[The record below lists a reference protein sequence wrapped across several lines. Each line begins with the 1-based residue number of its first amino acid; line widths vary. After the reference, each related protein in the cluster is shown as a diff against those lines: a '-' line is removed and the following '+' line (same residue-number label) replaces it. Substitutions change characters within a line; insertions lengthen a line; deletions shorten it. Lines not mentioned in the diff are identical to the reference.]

1 MKRVQRAARAAGA
14 KIAKVSN
21 LSIVS
26 ILSMMAMVPVGPAAA
41 EGEAAEAPAEVGPA
55 PAAVLEL
62 AYLTDLAQELYWWYL
77 DEEVMEMR
85 RGAGFA
91 FSVRRLAPELDE
103 GDQSEWAEIRV
114 PAFGLGVVVKRPDYR
129 IEETGAEVRGR
140 HFRISEVFRLE
151 GGRAPTDGLPG
162 GPWTR
167 VEFGAGEMLK
177 RVRERLGELRF
188 PDEVL
193 MDRLDR
199 MCQRQVEII
208 GGIREHDEQ
217 VIHIAPLSDVANDV
231 WAYFDNQCWLVQFS
245 TDREL
250 EQTDG
255 WSWEDFR
262 VRIWDLRVDTVGALG
277 ELPGSN
283 LAMTL
288 DQAGRALYNCVV
300 LGKRLV
306 VVKPEEP
313 DGEWWVKEHVWGD

>member
-1 MKRVQRAARAAGA
+1 MKRVRWAALAVMAA
-14 KIAKVSN
+14 
-21 LSIVS
+21 
-26 ILSMMAMVPVGPAAA
+26 LSMPAASPVAAA
-41 EGEAAEAPAEVGPA
+41 EGEVGAP
-55 PAAVLEL
+55 PAAVMEF

-77 DEEVMEMR
+77 DEGVMEMR
-85 RGAGFA
+85 RGGVFA

-103 GDQSEWAEIRV
+103 GDRSEWAEVRV

-129 IEETGAEVRGR
+129 IEETGAEVRGK
-140 HFRISEVFRLE
+140 HFRIAEVFRLD

-162 GPWTR
+162 GPWKR
-167 VEFGAGEMLK
+167 LEFGAGEMLK

-193 MDRLDR
+193 TERLDR
-199 MCQRQVEII
+199 VCQREMELH
-208 GGIREHDEQ
+208 GEWLEYEEQ

-231 WAYFDNQCWLVQFS
+231 WAYFENQCWLVQFS
-245 TDREL
+245 TDREI
-250 EQTDG
+250 EETDG

-262 VRIWDLRVDTVGALG
+262 VRTWDLRVDTVAALG

-283 LAMTL
+283 LAMTM

-306 VVKPEEP
+306 VVKPDEP
-313 DGEWWVKEHVWGD
+313 DGEWWVREHVWKE